1 MNHLA
6 KHKVQTEKKTLKLKY
21 KSFIK
26 NTIDYGY
33 VAFENACKTLLKI

>member
-6 KHKVQTEKKTLKLKY
+6 KHKVQTEKNPLKLKY